1 MSKKKNKKKKKQ
13 DRKNRGLSQRDS
25 LASAPIDEGLPSFIK
40 RKVTHTL
47 TFFKKLPRKAKKIF
61 LAIFSFILLLVLFL
75 SKFVDA
81 MEIAKALVSLPVI
94 FFKQEQMENTDRALE
109 KELESYYQ
117 QLKYL
122 EQRCQTEL
130 RNLNLD
136 LLKSTPGSASYQE
149 LETRKKAQEEQLRRI
164 KSARSE
170 AEKEIRTPAGTN
182 ARPDDHSAPPAI
194 VHEDGAKS
202 LQELQHEN
210 QKNLHTIDSLN
221 RVVGERNRLLQK
233 ISAAET
239 TLDDLVIEGDTI
251 SFHNELHSPSAEA
264 SRKFSPESLAFASPF
279 DSTLQRGTWGQRQP
293 LISGKRDTASLR
305 QTITE
310 RYTNRLRAIYQ
321 NDLKKNPNLKGRITL
336 RISLNSQGK
345 VENLPEVIQSTL
357 ASPEMES
364 RILAS
369 VAKWD
374 GFGETVESQKNTVF
388 KVTFKFGE

>member
-1 MSKKKNKKKKKQ
+1 MSKKKSKKKKKQ
-13 DRKNRGLSQRDS
+13 IHKHRGLSQKDS
-25 LASAPIDEGLPSFIK
+25 QTIAKIEQPLPSFIQ
-40 RKVTHTL
+40 RKVAKARTFLKTL
-47 TFFKKLPRKAKKIF
+47 PGMAKKIC
-61 LAIFSFILLLVLFL
+61 LAIFSFILLLVFFL

-81 MEIAKALVSLPVI
+81 MEIAKALASLPVI
-94 FFKQEQMENTDRALE
+94 FLKQEQMENRDRALVR
-109 KELESYYQ
+109 ELESYYQ

-164 KSARSE
+164 KSALSE
-170 AEKEIRTPAGTN
+170 AEKEIRTPAETS
-182 ARPDDHSAPPAI
+182 ARTDDHSAPPTTL
-194 VHEDGAKS
+194 HEDDARS

-210 QKNLHTIDSLN
+210 QKKLHAIDSLN
-221 RVVGERNRLLQK
+221 HVMGERNRLLQK
-233 ISAAET
+233 ISTAET
-239 TLDDLVIEGDTI
+239 ILNDLVIEGDTV
-251 SFHNELHSPSAEA
+251 SSYHKFYSSSLDA

-279 DSTLQRGTWGQRQP
+279 DSTLQRGTWGQRQ
-293 LISGKRDTASLR
+293 LLMSGKRDTASLR

-310 RYTNRLRAIYQ
+310 RYTDRLRAIYQ
-321 NDLKKNPNLKGRITL
+321 NDLKKNPNLRGRITL
-336 RISLNSQGK
+336 RIRLNSQGK

-369 VAKWD
+369 IAKWD